1 MEASLPRGTTVLDCY
16 FIGLELGS
24 FLIGLYTK
32 TLFCSSL
39 PSFFVQML
47 LELALLLPGSSPSGK
62 VPFRPPWLP
71 ELEIPGAFAGLVPPP
86 MPIPKEHE

>member
-1 MEASLPRGTTVLDCY
+1 
-16 FIGLELGS
+16 
-24 FLIGLYTK
+24 
-32 TLFCSSL
+32 
-39 PSFFVQML
+39 ML

-86 MPIPKEHE
+86 MPIPKEHERKGQTVNANHKMGIIPRSNSHLSKQEASPD